1 MVVEEREYT
10 ESLRKLIDCARSVDC
25 ISSEEGLEIMEV
37 FKDMTASIYEA
48 LDKTS
53 KMDKFL
59 FGYQSNGSFV
69 PGWASKLDSVVK
81 NMKRV
86 ERLQAAILGAL
97 IINIILIVLG
107 LGG

>member
-37 FKDMTASIYEA
+37 FKDMTANIYEA
-48 LDKTS
+48 LDKTT
-53 KMDKFL
+53 KIDKFL
-59 FGYQSNGSFV
+59 FGYQNNGSYI

-86 ERLQAAILGAL
+86 ERLQTAIL
-97 IINIILIVLG
+97 ITLIVNIVMMFLA
-107 LGG
+107 

>member
-37 FKDMTASIYEA
+37 FKDMTANIYEA
-48 LDKTS
+48 LDKTT
-53 KMDKFL
+53 KIDKFL
-59 FGYQSNGSFV
+59 FGYQNNGSYI
-69 PGWASKLDSVVK
+69 PGWASKLDSVVN

-86 ERLQAAILGAL
+86 ERLQTAIL
-97 IINIILIVLG
+97 ITLIVNIVMMFLT
-107 LGG
+107 